1 MNFAERILKM
11 SDFCK
16 ECSEKLFGEDF
27 RDLASNLRRRGAYV
41 LCEGCGWIVVDHN
54 GKRIEDE

>member
-1 MNFAERILKM
+1 M

-16 ECSEKLFGEDF
+16 ECSEKHFGEDF
-27 RDLASNLRRRGAYV
+27 GDLVCVAPECNAARV
-41 LCEGCGWIVVDHN
+41 LCEGCGWIVVDNN

>member
-1 MNFAERILKM
+1 M

-16 ECSEKLFGEDF
+16 ECSEEHLGHDF
-27 RDLASNLRRRGAYV
+27 CDLAFIVSEEQYLRGKAARV

-54 GKRIEDE
+54 GKRIGDE

>member
-1 MNFAERILKM
+1 M

-16 ECSEKLFGEDF
+16 ECSEEHLGEDF
-27 RDLASNLRRRGAYV
+27 RDLACVAEGNAARV
-41 LCEGCGWIVVDHN
+41 LCEGCGWIVVDNN